1 MERCPVCKEMEK
13 GKYWCR
19 SCKAVFV
26 CPNPRCGAEQKKR
39 DAESCPQCGLIFE
52 DYIVRRKM
60 YRRCPKCKKKQGL
73 SETQCRYCGYWF
85 QCPTCGHRVVSTSML
100 SCPRCATRLR

>member
-1 MERCPVCKEMEK
+1 MEKCPECHEPQK

-19 SCKAVFV
+19 NCKRVFV
-26 CPNPRCGAEQKKR
+26 CPNPQCGVEISTARDSCPRCG
-39 DAESCPQCGLIFE
+39 LLFE

-73 SETQCRYCGYWF
+73 SDNQCRSCHYWF
-85 QCPTCGHRVVSTSML
+85 TCPTCGHPVTSTSML